1 MLKAYKYRLMPTM
14 AQEIELNQHIGNV
27 RWLYNYALDLSNKY
41 YAEYKKGLSRYDIQ
55 AKIPQL
61 KQANEWLKKS
71 NSQSLQVSLINL
83 ETSFKNFFKKRGK
96 YPVFKKKVC
105 GGSFSIPQNAKVNF
119 ENNTVSIPKFKSIK
133 VVLHRKFEGK
143 IRQATVS
150 KTATGKF
157 YISFLVETSE
167 ILPTKKN
174 IDESKAVGIDVGI
187 KDLVICSDGTKYEN
201 PKWYRKAEK
210 RLNRMNRWRSRKV
223 KGSANRQKW
232 NRKVAKQHEKISNQR
247 KDMWHKI
254 SHELLSKY
262 DTICVEDLN
271 VKGMMRNR
279 KISKSIGDAGWGIF
293 FTMLKYKAEWQGKN
307 ILEIGRFE
315 PSSKQCNICGVT
327 NNNLKLSDRIWTC
340 ENGHTLDR
348 DTNASIN
355 VKRFAFYKITTTEGI
370 SGSNAC
376 GDEAIASSAK
386 QEAHWSLANG

>member
-1 MLKAYKYRLMPTM
+1 MLKAYRYRLIPTK
-14 AQEIELNQHIGNV
+14 AQEAELNQHFGNT
-27 RWLYNYALDLSNKY
+27 RWLYNYALDLSNKH
-41 YAEYKKGLSRYDIQ
+41 YAEHKKGLSRYDIQ
-55 AKIPQL
+55 AMLPEL
-61 KQANEWLKKS
+61 KCKNEWLKKS
-71 NSQSLQVSLINL
+71 NSQSLQVAIQNL
-83 ETSFKNFFKKRGK
+83 EIAFKNFFKKKGK

-105 GGSFSIPQNAKVNF
+105 GGSFGVPQNAKINF

-133 VVLHRKFEGK
+133 AKLHRKFEGE

-157 YISFLVETSE
+157 YISFLVETSKL
-167 ILPTKKN
+167 IPTKN
-174 IDESKAVGIDVGI
+174 PIDESKAVGIDVGI
-187 KDLVICSDGTKYEN
+187 KDLVICSDGTKYQN

-210 RLNRMNRWRSRKV
+210 RLNRMNRWRSRKQ
-223 KGSANRQKW
+223 KGSSNRQKW
-232 NRKVAKQHEKISNQR
+232 NRKVARQHEKVSNQR

-254 SHELLSKY
+254 SHELLSNY
-262 DTICVEDLN
+262 DTICVEDLA
-271 VKGMMRNR
+271 VKNMMQNR
-279 KISKSIGDAGWGIF
+279 KLSKSISDAGWGMF
-293 FTMLKYKAEWQGKN
+293 FAMLKYKAEWRGKN

-315 PSSKQCNICGVT
+315 PSSKQCSVCGAT

>member
-1 MLKAYKYRLMPTM
+1 MLKAYRYKLFPTK
-14 AQEIELNQHIGNV
+14 AQAADLNQHLGNV
-27 RWLYNYALDLSNKY
+27 RWLYNYALDLSNKHY
-41 YAEYKKGLSRYDIQ
+41 VEHKKGLSRYDIQ
-55 AKIPQL
+55 AMLPNL
-61 KQANEWLKKS
+61 KTEHEWLKKS
-71 NSQSLQVSLINL
+71 NSQSLQVSIQNL
-83 ETSFKNFFKKRGK
+83 EIAFKNFFKKRGK

-105 GGSFSIPQNAKVNF
+105 GGSFSVPQSAKINF

-133 VVLHRKFEGK
+133 AVLHRKFDGE

-167 ILPTKKN
+167 IIPTKKP

-187 KDLVICSDGTKYEN
+187 KDLVICSDGTKYQN

-210 RLNRMNRWRSRKV
+210 KLNRMNRWRSRKQ
-223 KGSANRQKW
+223 KGSNNRVKW
-232 NRKVAKQHEKISNQR
+232 NQKVARQHEKVSNQR

-262 DTICVEDLN
+262 DTICVEDLA
-271 VKGMMRNR
+271 VKNMMQNR
-279 KISKSIGDAGWGIF
+279 KLSKSIGDAGWGMF
-293 FTMLKYKAEWQGKN
+293 FTMIKYKADWQGKN

-315 PSSKQCNICGVT
+315 PSSKQCNICGTT
-327 NNNLKLSDRIWTC
+327 NNNLKLKDRTWVC

-355 VKRFAFYKITTTEGI
+355 VKRFAFYKITNTEGI
-370 SGSNAC
+370 SGINAC
-376 GDEAIASSAK
+376 GDEAIVSSAK
-386 QEAHWSLANG
+386 QEAHRSLADG

>member
-133 VVLHRKFEGK
+133 TVLHRKFEGK

-167 ILPTKKN
+167 IIPTKKT

-232 NRKVAKQHEKISNQR
+232 NRKVAKQHEKTSNQR

-271 VKGMMRNR
+271 IKGMMRNSR
-279 KISKSIGDAGWGIF
+279 MSKSIGDAGWGMF
-293 FTMLKYKAEWQGKN
+293 FTMLKYKSEWQGKN
-307 ILEIGRFE
+307 ILEIGRFA

>member
-1 MLKAYKYRLMPTM
+1 MLKAYRYRLIPTK
-14 AQEIELNQHIGNV
+14 AQEAELNQHFGNT
-27 RWLYNYALDLSNKY
+27 RWLYNYALDLSNKH
-41 YAEYKKGLSRYDIQ
+41 YAEHKKGLSRYDIQ
-55 AKIPQL
+55 AMLPEL
-61 KQANEWLKKS
+61 KCKNEWLKKS
-71 NSQSLQVSLINL
+71 NSQSLQVAIQNL
-83 ETSFKNFFKKRGK
+83 EIAFKNFFKKKGK

-105 GGSFSIPQNAKVNF
+105 GGSFGVPQNAKINF

-133 VVLHRKFEGK
+133 AKLHRKFEGE

-157 YISFLVETSE
+157 YISFLVETSKL
-167 ILPTKKN
+167 IPTKN
-174 IDESKAVGIDVGI
+174 PIDESKAVGIDVGI
-187 KDLVICSDGTKYEN
+187 KDLVICSDGTKYQN

-210 RLNRMNRWRSRKV
+210 KLNRMNRWRSRKV

-262 DTICVEDLN
+262 DTICVEDLA
-271 VKGMMRNR
+271 VKNMMQNR
-279 KISKSIGDAGWGIF
+279 KLSKSISDAGWGMF
-293 FTMLKYKAEWQGKN
+293 FTMLKYKAGWQGKN

-315 PSSKQCNICGVT
+315 PSSKQCSICGAT
-327 NNNLKLSDRIWTC
+327 NNNLTLKDRTWTC

-348 DTNASIN
+348 DTNAATN

-376 GDEAIASSAK
+376 GDGTLVSSAK
-386 QEAHWSLANG
+386 QEAHRSLADG